1 MLIESM
7 GLNDVPWQNVKGARG
22 YRDRFYFNCISIH
35 FNGRDDMGVWVEMS
49 GQGCRAFEQLS
60 KLNDAWPDIFAFIT
74 DNQLKITRLD
84 VAYDDHDGLLDIN
97 RIVQDTQNGEFVSK
111 STYWETVLSSK
122 GSTVQIGSPKSDVLI
137 RIYDKAR
144 ERNCEPGEHWI
155 RCEIQMRDDRAS
167 KFSQLPYEI
176 GEAFCGVMVNYLR
189 YVEPDPE
196 DTNRWRWPMKPYWGE
211 FLCDASA
218 ISVYEK
224 PGMEYNFDRCQ
235 NFVINLAGNAV
246 DAYIKMVGVNGFLEA
261 LKERRTRRNPK
272 YDALVQQWQSF
283 SL

>member
-1 MLIESM
+1 
-7 GLNDVPWQNVKGARG
+7 
-22 YRDRFYFNCISIH
+22 
-35 FNGRDDMGVWVEMS
+35 
-49 GQGCRAFEQLS
+49 
-60 KLNDAWPDIFAFIT
+60 
-74 DNQLKITRLD
+74 
-84 VAYDDHDGLLDIN
+84 
-97 RIVQDTQNGEFVSK
+97 
-111 STYWETVLSSK
+111 VLSSK

-155 RCEIQMRDDRAS
+155 RCEIQMRDDRAI

-176 GEAFCGVMVNYLR
+176 GESFCGVMVNYLR
-189 YVEPDPE
+189 YVEPDLE
-196 DTNRWRWPMKPYWGE
+196 DTNRWRWPMKPYWGD

-218 ISVYEK
+218 ISIYER
-224 PGMEYNFDRCQ
+224 PGLEYNLDRCE

-246 DAYIKMVGVNGFLEA
+246 DAYIKIVGVPGFLEA

-272 YDALVQQWQSF
+272 YDALVALWQNF